1 VASVFLSFSVILNAI
16 ELLKALKS
24 AEAAEEALS
33 AVSVLFSA
41 FSDSE
46 GWVIESLKH

>member
-1 VASVFLSFSVILNAI
+1 MVFSVILNAI
-16 ELLKALKS
+16 ESLRTLKS

-33 AVSVLFSA
+33 AGSVLLSGFSG
-41 FSDSE
+41 SE